1 MTSFSSFEGTAAR
14 GKTLDRLGGE
24 RLDLLVVGG
33 GITGCGIARDAALR
47 GWSVGLVEKDDFGF
61 GTSSRSSK
69 IVHGGV
75 RYLEYGHFLL
85 VKEAAQER
93 EILRTIA
100 PHLVH
105 RLDFMYP
112 VFKGE
117 SLMKIRAG
125 LTVFDYLA
133 SPDGKDKHTNLSP
146 EEVREQLPGLR
157 DPLKGGVRYLE
168 YITDDA
174 RLTLENAQSAAA
186 HGALVANHAR
196 AERLTMRDGRVT
208 GCLVT
213 DTLDGTSTNVEA
225 RVVINATGVWCEE
238 FLAAG
243 ELETEHPLI
252 PSKGI
257 HILLK
262 AERLPITGATFLRAT
277 NGKRGLAMR
286 RLDYVYVGTT
296 DTEYDGPLDQPR
308 ATRAD
313 VDEVLEM
320 VSDCFPAQK
329 LTHEDVLATWAGVRP
344 LIREEGRSTRDTS
357 REDAVWHSPP
367 GLINVAGGKLTTYRT
382 MAQRVLSIADA
393 ELGPA
398 GGLPRRTAIIPLPG
412 AEVGPQGMEEFHK
425 NRGQG
430 LSELGVQPAIV
441 ERLCWLYGRQL
452 DNFMALAVEDPA
464 WLEPLHE
471 DVPAIR
477 AEVQNAVTHEMAQT
491 LCDFMDRRA
500 ALLLFSDG
508 FGLAAVEEVANI
520 MGKELGWD
528 ATRRAQ
534 EVAEYRNV
542 AAEHGLP
549 PASESLNSG
558 R

>member
-1 MTSFSSFEGTAAR
+1 MTSFSSFDGSAAR
-14 GKTLDRLGGE
+14 WETLDRLGRE

-85 VKEAAQER
+85 VKESARER
-93 EILRTIA
+93 EVLRTIA

-105 RLDFMYP
+105 PLDFMYP

-125 LTVFDYLA
+125 LTVFDHLA
-133 SPDGKDKHTNLSP
+133 GTEGEDKHTNLSP
-146 EEVREQLPGLR
+146 DEVREQLPGLR
-157 DPLKGGVRYLE
+157 EHLKGGVRYLE

-174 RLTLENAQSAAA
+174 RLTLENAQSAAE
-186 HGALVANHAR
+186 HGALVVNHAQ
-196 AERLTMRDGRVT
+196 ASRLIVKDGRVS
-208 GCLVT
+208 GCTVT
-213 DTLDGTSTNVEA
+213 DTLEGITVDVA
-225 RVVINATGVWCEE
+225 AHVVVNATGVWCEE
-238 FLAAG
+238 FLAAEG
-243 ELETEHPLI
+243 LETEHPLI

-257 HILLK
+257 HILLS
-262 AERLPITGATFLRAT
+262 AERLPIAGATFLRAT

-286 RLDYVYVGTT
+286 RLNYVYVGTT
-296 DTEYDGPLDQPR
+296 DTEYDGPLDRPR

-313 VDEVLEM
+313 VDEVLAM

-329 LTHEDVLATWAGVRP
+329 LARDDVLATWAGVRP
-344 LIREEGRSTRDTS
+344 LIREEGKSTRDTS
-357 REDAVWHSPP
+357 REDVVWHSPP
-367 GLINVAGGKLTTYRT
+367 GLINIAGGKLTTYRT
-382 MAQRVLSIADA
+382 MAQRVLDIADS
-393 ELGPA
+393 ELGPTT
-398 GGLPRRTAIIPLPG
+398 GLPRLTATQPLPG
-412 AEVGPQGMEEFHK
+412 AEVGPEGMDEFRK
-425 NRGQG
+425 SRGRS
-430 LSELGVQPAIV
+430 LAELGVSPAAV
-441 ERLCWLYGRQL
+441 ERLCWLYGKQL
-452 DNFMALAVEDPA
+452 DDFMALAAEDPA

-477 AEVQNAVTHEMAQT
+477 AEVQNAVSHEMART

-500 ALLLFSDG
+500 ALLLFSDN
-508 FGLAAVEEVANI
+508 FGLAAAAAAADI
-520 MGKELGWD
+520 MADELGWD
-528 ATRRAQ
+528 AARRAQ
-534 EVAEYRNV
+534 ELEDYRTL

-549 PASESLNSG
+549 SS
-558 R
+558 